1 MRSILFILFIVLGV
15 GVFAYWNYKNDLENE
30 RKEAELIEEISKEE
44 LKESLER
51 VVRGQSIPVPL
62 KENAINNVQVKAYE
76 WKLAEKLPAEGP
88 MRKSTL
94 ELLNLLKSIEEQN
107 TYIDMNK
114 RKETRAALEE
124 FNKNPE
130 SAQQIFNYLLNS
142 EEIQASDSMQASLLK
157 LSSYTSFDKGSI
169 IEFAEQVM
177 TSTNINPSATNIDE
191 LGSKDQILKI
201 KEASNI
207 IMTQISNNK
216 EEAVEYVRNAMT
228 NHQHPILK
236 EEFLT
241 QLAAHYPKEAEELR
255 NQEIKNEQETLEQY
269 LMREND

>member
-15 GVFAYWNYKNDLENE
+15 GVLAYWNYQNDLETE
-30 RKEAELIEEISKEE
+30 RKEAELIAEISKEE

-51 VVRGQSIPVPL
+51 VVRSQSIPSSL
-62 KENAINNVQVKAYE
+62 KQKVTTDVQVKAYE
-76 WKLAEKLPAEGP
+76 WKLAKELPAEGS

-94 ELLNLLKSIEEQN
+94 DLLNLLKSIEEQSA
-107 TYIDMNK
+107 YINMNK
-114 RKETRAALEE
+114 RNETRAALEE

-130 SAQQIFNYLLNS
+130 RAQQIFNYLLNS
-142 EEIQASDSMQASLLK
+142 EEIQASDSMQANLLK

-191 LGSKDQILKI
+191 LDSKDQILKI

-207 IMTQISNNK
+207 IITQISNNK

-228 NHQHPILK
+228 NHQHPIIK

-255 NQEIKNEQETLEQY
+255 NQEIKDGQETLEQY
-269 LMREND
+269 LTREDD